1 MFCAHC
7 GRYLPDESR
16 FCPNCGASL
25 VKEEV
30 KEPEINQVEDY
41 SQQVYSQQPYSQQTY
56 SQQIYIQQPQDS
68 TQNQY
73 LRYKKKVAPFKIISG
88 VLNLLTLL
96 PFGILAL
103 ALLGVGMG
111 VEGLDIVEKVNSG
124 LLDKFTVCGIACLIF
139 SVILFIVSIVA
150 MIVPAKAGVI
160 CNLVSTVC
168 CTILLIWAIVLNIDL
183 GSVANEFN
191 KWGFSSSSTQVVS
204 DMSLGLYVFIFGVG
218 ILQFISLVLSL
229 IGMAIKKR

>member
-73 LRYKKKVAPFKIISG
+73 LRYKKKVAPFKIEEAG
-88 VLNLLTLL
+88 AVL
-96 PFGILAL
+96 
-103 ALLGVGMG
+103 
-111 VEGLDIVEKVNSG
+111 
-124 LLDKFTVCGIACLIF
+124 
-139 SVILFIVSIVA
+139 
-150 MIVPAKAGVI
+150 
-160 CNLVSTVC
+160 
-168 CTILLIWAIVLNIDL
+168 
-183 GSVANEFN
+183 
-191 KWGFSSSSTQVVS
+191 
-204 DMSLGLYVFIFGVG
+204 
-218 ILQFISLVLSL
+218 
-229 IGMAIKKR
+229 